1 MKPLYLFLIYNF
13 FTSITQ
19 ANDFLNK
26 TNWKDNVPQKNIVI
40 KNPYGEVRIRHSDTS
55 NIVEYNAIFQ
65 QLHPQEQLK
74 IEHNSNNNTFSI
86 VVISNANQQLK
97 TKSSKDN
104 TSKES
109 RVDILAYIP
118 QDKKLLVQT
127 DKGLIEAK
135 GLKTNTKLESKSG
148 QISVRKHTGHIST
161 HNEIGETSLILE
173 DQGIQDQKFSSVY
186 GNISALINESSDF
199 EISASTSG
207 DIISDFSTQ
216 ISKQRNK
223 EPNKTAIISLNKA
236 KSKVVFYSKRGELAI
251 REYKKY

>member
-1 MKPLYLFLIYNF
+1 MKLLYLLFFL
-13 FTSITQ
+13 TSAVQ
-19 ANDFLNK
+19 ADDFLNK
-26 TNWKDNVPQKNIVI
+26 TNWKDHVTERKIVI
-40 KNPYGEVRIRHSDTS
+40 TNPYGEVRVRHSD
-55 NIVEYNAIFQ
+55 NKNVIEYNAIFKKF
-65 QLHPQEQLK
+65 HPQKKLTIQ
-74 IEHNSNNNTFSI
+74 HSNDNNTFSI
-86 VVISNANQQLK
+86 IVKTNTDKNIK
-97 TKSSKDN
+97 TKNTKDN
-104 TSKES
+104 LVKNNS
-109 RVDILAYIP
+109 RVDILVYIP
-118 QDKKLLVQT
+118 QEKDLLIQT
-127 DKGLIEAK
+127 NKGLIEAK

-161 HNEIGETSLILE
+161 HNETGETSLILE

-207 DIISDFSTQ
+207 DIISDFSTK

-251 REYKKY
+251 REYKKYW